1 MVDLLNIALNA
12 AAISALYALVA
23 LGFTLIFGVGGV
35 LNLAHGAL
43 ITVGAVAA
51 YQAFRVMGLPLPVG
65 VVVGILVAGAVSGV
79 LYLGVVRFIQ
89 GQTVKV
95 ILSTVIIGFLAR
107 HVVRII
113 FGTGTLTL
121 PQLFPGSTGILG
133 ESVQNNMVFVF
144 VSSWVL
150 ILALF
155 ALVNYTRLGKAILA
169 TSMSD
174 RGAALVGID
183 ATRINTYTWVLAGMF
198 AGFAGVLLTSFR
210 SGGWRMGLDP
220 MVLSFAIVVLGGLG
234 SIRGSVLGAYIIGTV
249 ETITVS
255 VVDTRLT
262 GVVPLLIL
270 IAVLAVRPQGLFG
283 RAEA

>member
-1 MVDLLNIALNA
+1 MVDVLNIALNA

-43 ITVGAVAA
+43 ITVGAFAA
-51 YQAFRVMGLPLPVG
+51 YQVFRVFGLPLPVG
-65 VVVGILVAGAVSGV
+65 VVAGILVAGAVSGL

-89 GQTVKV
+89 DQTVKV

-107 HVVRII
+107 HAVRIV
-113 FGTGTLTL
+113 FGTGTLTI
-121 PQLFPGSTGILG
+121 PQLLPGATGILG
-133 ESVQNNMVFVF
+133 ESVQNNMVLVF

-174 RGAALVGID
+174 RGSALVGID
-183 ATRINTYTWVLAGMF
+183 AVRINTYTWVLAGMF

-210 SGGWRMGLDP
+210 SGGWDMGLDP

-249 ETITVS
+249 ETVTVS

>member
-1 MVDLLNIALNA
+1 MVDVINIALNA

-51 YQAFRVMGLPLPVG
+51 NEVVREMGLPLPLG
-65 VVVGILVAGAVSGV
+65 VVVGVLAAGAVSGL
-79 LYLGVVRFIQ
+79 LYLGAVRFIQ
-89 GQTVKV
+89 GQAVKV
-95 ILSTVIIGFLAR
+95 ILSTVIIGFLGR
-107 HVVRII
+107 HIVRIV
-113 FGTGTLTL
+113 FGAGTLTL
-121 PQLFPGSTGILG
+121 PQLFSGSTSILG
-133 ESVQNNMVFVF
+133 DSVQNNMVFVF

-150 ILALF
+150 IVALF
-155 ALVNYTRLGKAILA
+155 ALVNYTKLGKAILA

-183 ATRINTYTWVLAGMF
+183 STRINTYTWVFAGMF

-220 MVLSFAIVVLGGLG
+220 MVLSFAIVILGGLG

-249 ETITVS
+249 ETVTVS
-255 VVDTRLT
+255 VVDARLT

-270 IAVLAVRPQGLFG
+270 IAVLVVRPQGLFG

>member
-43 ITVGAVAA
+43 ITVGAFAA
-51 YQAFRVMGLPLPVG
+51 QQVFGVMGLPLPLA
-65 VVVGILVAGAVSGV
+65 VVGGILAAGAVSGL

-89 GQTVKV
+89 DQTVTV
-95 ILSTVIIGFLAR
+95 ILSTVIIGFLVR
-107 HVVRII
+107 HVVRIV

-144 VSSWVL
+144 CSSWVL

-155 ALVNYTRLGKAILA
+155 ALVNYTTLGKAILA

-183 ATRINTYTWVLAGMF
+183 ATRINTYTWLFAGMF

-249 ETITVS
+249 ETVTVS

>member
-1 MVDLLNIALNA
+1 MVDVLNIALNA

-43 ITVGAVAA
+43 ITVGAFAA
-51 YQAFRVMGLPLPVG
+51 QQVFRVLGLPLPLAVLG
-65 VVVGILVAGAVSGV
+65 GILAAGTVSGL

-89 GQTVKV
+89 DQTVKV
-95 ILSTVIIGFLAR
+95 ILSTVIIGFLVR
-107 HVVRII
+107 HAVRIV

-121 PQLFPGSTGILG
+121 PQLFPGSAGILG

-144 VSSWVL
+144 CSSWVL

-155 ALVNYTRLGKAILA
+155 ALVNYTTLGKAILA

-183 ATRINTYTWVLAGMF
+183 ATRINTYTWLLAGMF

-234 SIRGSVLGAYIIGTV
+234 SIRGSVLGAYIIGTI
-249 ETITVS
+249 ETVTVS

-270 IAVLAVRPQGLFG
+270 IAVLVVRPQGLFG

>member
-1 MVDLLNIALNA
+1 MVDVLNIALNA

-43 ITVGAVAA
+43 ITVGAVGA
-51 YQAFRVMGLPLPVG
+51 YQTFRVMELPLPVG
-65 VVVGILVAGAVSGV
+65 VLAGILVAGAVSGG

-89 GQTVKV
+89 DQAVKV
-95 ILSTVIIGFLAR
+95 ILATVIIGFIAR
-107 HVVRII
+107 HVVRIV
-113 FGTGTLTL
+113 FGTGTLSL

-133 ESVQNNMVFVF
+133 ESVQNNMLFVF

-155 ALVNYTRLGKAILA
+155 ALVNYTTLGKAILA

-183 ATRINTYTWVLAGMF
+183 ATRINTYTWVFAGMF

-270 IAVLAVRPQGLFG
+270 IAVLVLRPQGLFG
-283 RAEA
+283 RVEA